1 MGSRTGL
8 RRENQRLRRETLVKL
23 AFLEQLLD
31 LNRSRSGLALV
42 TDVGSGEQLLLTLQH
57 SVGDLS
63 LDDEELARVR
73 RAIDEDRS
81 QIVATPTRVLF
92 VEVWSAVLR
101 LVVVGGVHTA
111 QSLVPLA
118 NLLGYD
124 VTLVDPRA
132 AFASVSR
139 FPNTSLLIEWPD
151 VAVHRLEP
159 DRRTAVVT
167 LTHNPR
173 IDDQALIVALRSE
186 AFYIGALGSR
196 RTHEQ
201 RRERLGG
208 EGFDA
213 TALNRVR
220 GPIGLAIGALT
231 PGEIAVSIMAE
242 ITAVLRRS
250 PLAVRA

>member
-1 MGSRTGL
+1 M
-8 RRENQRLRRETLVKL
+8 KL

-31 LNRSRSGLALV
+31 ANRSRSAGALV
-42 TDVGSGEQLLLTLQH
+42 TDLGSGAQRLLTLQH

-63 LDDEELARVR
+63 LDDEEFARVR

-81 QIVATPTRVLF
+81 QIVAMPTREVF
-92 VEVWSAVLR
+92 VEVWSAALR
-101 LVVVGGVHTA
+101 LIVVGGVHTA

-118 NLLGYD
+118 KLLGYD

-132 AFASVSR
+132 AFASAFR
-139 FPNTSLLIEWPD
+139 FPDTSLIIEWPE
-151 VAVHRLEP
+151 VAVPRLEP

-173 IDDQALIVALRSE
+173 IDDPALIAALRSE

-201 RRERLGG
+201 RRERLGR

-213 TALNRVR
+213 AALNRVH
-220 GPIGLAIGALT
+220 GPIGLAIGAMT
-231 PGEIAVSIMAE
+231 PAEIAVSIMAE

>member
-1 MGSRTGL
+1 M
-8 RRENQRLRRETLVKL
+8 KL
-23 AFLEQLLD
+23 MLLEQLLD
-31 LNRSRSGLALV
+31 ASNSRSGRALV
-42 TDVGSGEQLLLTLQH
+42 TDLGSGAQRMLTLKH

-63 LDDEELARVR
+63 LDDEEVARVR
-73 RAIDEDRS
+73 RAIDEDHS
-81 QIVATPTRVLF
+81 QIVLTPTRELF
-92 VEVWSAVLR
+92 VEVWSAALR
-101 LVVVGGVHTA
+101 LIVVGGVHTA

-118 NLLGYD
+118 SLLGYE

-132 AFASVSR
+132 TFASAPR
-139 FPNTSLLIEWPD
+139 FPGTSLVIEWPD
-151 VAVHRLEP
+151 AAVPRLEP
-159 DRRTAVVT
+159 DRRTAVIT

-173 IDDQALIVALRSE
+173 IDDSALIAALRSE

-196 RTHEQ
+196 RTHAQ
-201 RRERLGG
+201 RCERLGR
-208 EGFDA
+208 EGFD
-213 TALNRVR
+213 TSALNRVR

>member
-1 MGSRTGL
+1 M
-8 RRENQRLRRETLVKL
+8 KL

-31 LNRSRSGLALV
+31 ASHSRSGRALV
-42 TDVGSGEQLLLTLQH
+42 TDLGSGAQRLITLRH
-57 SVGDLS
+57 SAGDLS

-73 RAIDEDRS
+73 RATDEDRS
-81 QIVATPTRVLF
+81 QIVATRTRELF
-92 VEVWSAVLR
+92 VEVWSAALR
-101 LVVVGGVHTA
+101 LIVVGGVHTA

-132 AFASVSR
+132 AFASAAR
-139 FPNTSLLIEWPD
+139 FPDTSLIIEWPD
-151 VAVHRLEP
+151 AAVARLEP

-173 IDDQALIVALRSE
+173 IDDLALIAALRAE
-186 AFYIGALGSR
+186 TFYIGALGSR
-196 RTHEQ
+196 RTHAQ
-201 RRERLGG
+201 RRERLGR

>member
-1 MGSRTGL
+1 M
-8 RRENQRLRRETLVKL
+8 KL
-23 AFLEQLLD
+23 TFLEQLLD
-31 LNRSRSGLALV
+31 ACHTRSGRALV
-42 TDVGSGEQLLLTLQH
+42 TDLGSGAQRLITLRH
-57 SVGDLS
+57 SSGDLS

-73 RAIDEDRS
+73 QAIDEDRC
-81 QIVATPTRVLF
+81 QIVESSTRELF
-92 VEVWSAVLR
+92 VEVWSAALR
-101 LVVVGGVHTA
+101 LIVVGGVHTA

-132 AFASVSR
+132 AFASAAR
-139 FPNTSLLIEWPD
+139 FPDTSLIIEWPD
-151 VAVHRLEP
+151 AAVARLEP

-173 IDDQALIVALRSE
+173 IDDLALIAALRAE
-186 AFYIGALGSR
+186 TFYIGALGSR
-196 RTHEQ
+196 RTHAQ
-201 RRERLGG
+201 RRERLGR